1 MKAVAF
7 MLYLSSFYID
17 LLTESQTSNNR
28 GSEKATTAV
37 TTNTESKMASIVRM
51 SHREAFR
58 SIFLHKNKNLNKTSN
73 FFLESYLDLSTTIEA
88 TLPTRPKAPTVGSIT
103 PSKVSLVM

>member
-1 MKAVAF
+1 

-17 LLTESQTSNNR
+17 VLTEPQTSDNR

-51 SHREAFR
+51 SHKEAFR
-58 SIFLHKNKNLNKTSN
+58 SIFLQINKN
-73 FFLESYLDLSTTIEA
+73 
-88 TLPTRPKAPTVGSIT
+88 
-103 PSKVSLVM
+103 